1 MTVTP
6 PPLRLAFMGTPDF
19 ALPTLDAL
27 AAAGHDI
34 AAVYCQPPRPAG
46 RGQQERLAPVHTRA
60 VDLGLPVRTPTSLK
74 TAEAQAA
81 FAALDLDAAVVVA
94 YGLILPPAILAAPRL
109 GCLNVHASLLPRWR
123 GAAPIQ
129 RAIAAGDD
137 ETGIS
142 LMVMEAGLDTG
153 PVLRTRRVALDDSI
167 TGGALHDQL
176 ATLGGEM
183 IVDGLADWAAGRIAA
198 QPQDDSAATYA
209 GKLTRAEGRI
219 DWHRPAAELARAVR
233 AFDPWPGCWCQDGDT
248 RLAVKAATVSDG
260 PPAAADVAP
269 GTVLD
274 DQLTVTCGAGA
285 LRLTVLQRPGKG
297 PMAAADFL
305 RGYPLAAGHRLS

>member
-1 MTVTP
+1 MRV
-6 PPLRLAFMGTPDF
+6 AFMGPPDI
-19 ALPTLDAL
+19 ALPTVDAL
-27 AAAGHDI
+27 AAAGHHI

-46 RGQQERLAPVHTRA
+46 RGQQERLAPVHARA
-60 VDLGLPVRTPTSLK
+60 VDLGLTVRTPTSLK

-137 ETGIS
+137 ETGVS

-153 PVLRTRRVALDDSI
+153 LVLCLRRVALDDTV

-198 QPQDDSAATYA
+198 
-209 GKLTRAEGRI
+209 
-219 DWHRPAAELARAVR
+219 
-233 AFDPWPGCWCQDGDT
+233 
-248 RLAVKAATVSDG
+248 
-260 PPAAADVAP
+260 
-269 GTVLD
+269 
-274 DQLTVTCGAGA
+274 
-285 LRLTVLQRPGKG
+285 
-297 PMAAADFL
+297 
-305 RGYPLAAGHRLS
+305 

>member
-6 PPLRLAFMGTPDF
+6 PSLRLAFMGTPDF

-27 AAAGHDI
+27 AAAGHHI

-46 RGQQERLAPVHTRA
+46 RGQQERLVPVHARA
-60 VDLGLPVRTPTSLK
+60 VDLGLTVRTPTSLK
-74 TAEAQAA
+74 TAAAKAA
-81 FAALDLDAAVVVA
+81 FAALDPDAAVVVA

-137 ETGIS
+137 ETGVS

-153 PVLRTRRVALDDSI
+153 PVLCKQWVALDDTV
-167 TGGALHDQL
+167 TGGALHHQL
-176 ATLGGEM
+176 AALGGAM
-183 IVDGLADWAAGRIAA
+183 IVGGLADWAAGRLTAE
-198 QPQDDSAATYA
+198 PQDDSAATYA

-219 DWHRPAAELARAVR
+219 DWHQPAAELARAVR

-248 RLAVKAATVSDG
+248 RLAVKAATVSYG
-260 PPAAADVAP
+260 PSATADVAP

-274 DQLTVTCGAGA
+274 DQLTVACGAGA

-297 PMAAADFL
+297 PMGAADFL